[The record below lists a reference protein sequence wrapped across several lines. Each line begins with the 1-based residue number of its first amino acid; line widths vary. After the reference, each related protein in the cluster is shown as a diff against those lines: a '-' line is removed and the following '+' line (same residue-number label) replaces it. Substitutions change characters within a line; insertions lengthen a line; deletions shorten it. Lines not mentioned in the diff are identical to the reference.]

1 MPDEQ
6 QLLFLALHVFY
17 ILGINMTHIINCY
30 NCKFRQKEVRP
41 VRRLV
46 CMKTGEEVL
55 RDYSCKFFEERY
67 DEKNKEN

>member
-1 MPDEQ
+1 
-6 QLLFLALHVFY
+6 
-17 ILGINMTHIINCY
+17 MTHIINCY